1 MRNKYYVNFKTKYN
15 YIMYWRLSSFLYT
28 VYFGVFASD
37 KIFFSCVSMST
48 LHVFKDSFLK

>member
-37 KIFFSCVSMST
+37 KIFFSCVSMSS